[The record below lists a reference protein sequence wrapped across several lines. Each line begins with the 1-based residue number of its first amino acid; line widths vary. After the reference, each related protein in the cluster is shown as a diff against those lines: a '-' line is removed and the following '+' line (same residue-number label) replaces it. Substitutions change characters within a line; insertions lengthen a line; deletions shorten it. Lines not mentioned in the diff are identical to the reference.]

1 MHVVIAINEA
11 KYAEAIANFVI
22 NHDWKD
28 DTTFEVISIVKP
40 MKIGTFEAVLPG
52 PILDEIVQKKTK
64 AAESL
69 VQTFLQ
75 SITKTID
82 QARIKTSVR
91 EGFPADEIMET
102 LKASHADI
110 LIVGSH
116 ARHGIE
122 RAFLGSVSHY
132 LVFHA
137 ECSIIVIRLPNHQ

>member
-22 NHDWKD
+22 NHDWQD

-40 MKIGTFEAVLPG
+40 MKIGAFESVLPG
-52 PILDEIVQKKTK
+52 PILDEMMQKKT
-64 AAESL
+64 AAAQSL
-69 VQTFLQ
+69 VQNFVQ
-75 SITKTID
+75 SISKSID
-82 QARIKTSVR
+82 PTRIKTSVQ
-91 EGFPADEIMET
+91 EGFPTDEIMESI
-102 LKASHADI
+102 KASHADL